1 MRTYEEMIPDF
12 ASVDAIGK
20 EKWINNL
27 PLEEMRIF
35 REGLNN
41 LIYPANQSWF
51 GYWISY
57 IDVAISDRVSGIRAD
72 KLKELGI

>member
-1 MRTYEEMIPDF
+1 MRTYEEMISDF
-12 ASVDAIGK
+12 ASVDSVGK
-20 EKWINNL
+20 EKLINNL

-41 LIYPANQSWF
+41 LIYPPNQSCL

-57 IDVAISDRVSGIRAD
+57 IDVAI
-72 KLKELGI
+72 L